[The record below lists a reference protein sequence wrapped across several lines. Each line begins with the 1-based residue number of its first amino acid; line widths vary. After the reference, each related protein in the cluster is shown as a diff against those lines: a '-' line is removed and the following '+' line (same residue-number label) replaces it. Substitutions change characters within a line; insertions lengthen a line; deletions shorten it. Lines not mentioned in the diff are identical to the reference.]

1 MYMSQ
6 FRPIVAAFAAVL
18 LVAGCQTAPK
28 TADAR
33 ANLIDQA
40 DVALRRF
47 ERSDDSIR
55 TVLDHAAGYAVFP
68 DVGKGGF
75 IAGGAYGKGV
85 VYQGRDIVGFADM
98 SEATVGFQAGG
109 QEFSELIIFQ
119 NEDALNRFRD
129 RGGYG
134 LAAEASA
141 VALKPGAAAQ
151 AEYKRG
157 VMVFALTNSG
167 LMAEAAV
174 AGQKFRFTPATDA
187 DRNADR
193 MDERDRRDVGTA
205 GERQP
210 ADRYERHNNVSGSS
224 SFSTPNGGD
233 RGAAGAAKVGA
244 SGSVSTPS
252 GDRSVTTETEVKTT
266 ERERDR

>member
-1 MYMSQ
+1 MSQ

-28 TADAR
+28 TPDAR

-40 DVALRRF
+40 DVNLRRF
-47 ERSDDSIR
+47 ERSDPSIR
-55 TVLDHAAGYAVFP
+55 TVLDHATGYAVFP

-75 IAGGAYGKGV
+75 IGGGAYGKGV
-85 VYQGRDIVGFADM
+85 LYQGRDIVGFADM
-98 SEATVGFQAGG
+98 TEATFGFQAGG
-109 QEFSELIIFQ
+109 QEFSELLIFQ
-119 NEDALNRFRD
+119 NQEALNKFKD
-129 RGGYG
+129 KGGYG

-151 AEYKRG
+151 AEYKHG
-157 VMVFALTNSG
+157 VMVFTLTNSG

-187 DRNADR
+187 DRNSDR
-193 MDERDRRDVGTA
+193 MDQHDRRDVGTA
-205 GERQP
+205 TDRQP
-210 ADRYERHNNVSGSS
+210 VERNNNFSGSS
-224 SFSTPNGGD
+224 SFSTPGGGD
-233 RGAAGAAKVGA
+233 HGAAGAAKVGP

-252 GDRSVTTETEVKTT
+252 GDHSVTTETEVKT
-266 ERERDR
+266 ERTKD

>member
-1 MYMSQ
+1 M
-6 FRPIVAAFAAVL
+6 

-47 ERSDDSIR
+47 ERSDESIR

-75 IAGGAYGKGV
+75 IAGGAYGKGI
-85 VYQGRDIVGFADM
+85 VYRGRDIVGYADI
-98 SEATVGFQAGG
+98 SEASVGLQAGG

-119 NEDALNRFRD
+119 NEDALKRFMD

-157 VMVFALTNSG
+157 VMVFTLTNSG

-174 AGQKFRFTPATDA
+174 AGQKFRFTPASDA
-187 DRNADR
+187 DRDGNR
-193 MDERDRRDVGTA
+193 IGERDRRDVGTA
-205 GERQP
+205 TERQP
-210 ADRYERHNNVSGSS
+210 ADRIERNNNISGSGS
-224 SFSTPNGGD
+224 YSTPNGGD
-233 RGAAGAAKVGA
+233 RGAAGTAKVGA

-252 GDRSVTTETEVKTT
+252 GDRSVTTETEKKTT
-266 ERERDR
+266 EKTEVKTEQVK